1 MFSLIP
7 WTKENNGNRGR
18 ALSPRYDNPLALLR
32 REFDS
37 FFDDFFTRWPAPMTT
52 GWGGWGVDMEDAG
65 KEVIVRAE
73 APGFEPSEFDVQLC
87 GDQLCIRAEHKEEGK
102 EGEGEGQAVSRRYG
116 VYERRLTLPAGVEA
130 DKVEARYR
138 NGVLEVHLPKTP
150 DAVGRK
156 IQVKT

>member
-7 WTKENNGNRGR
+7 WAKESGTRGR
-18 ALSPRYDNPLALLR
+18 AVTPRYEDPFTLLR
-32 REFDS
+32 RQFDS
-37 FFDDFFTRWPAPMTT
+37 FFDDFFSRWPAPMFS

-73 APGFEPSEFDVQLC
+73 APGFEPDEFDVQLR
-87 GDQLCIRAEHKEEGK
+87 GDQLFIRAEHKEGAK
-102 EGEGEGQAVSRRYG
+102 EGESEERAASRRYG
-116 VYERRLTLPAGVEA
+116 VYERWLTLPSGLDA

-150 DAVGRK
+150 EAVGRK
-156 IQVKT
+156 IPVQT

>member
-7 WTKENNGNRGR
+7 WTKQGNRTRSR
-18 ALSPRYDNPLALLR
+18 AMVQRDNNPFALLR
-32 REFDS
+32 HEFDS
-37 FFDDFFTRWPAPMTT
+37 LFDDFFSRWPAPTT
-52 GWGGWGVDMEDAG
+52 VGWGLDVEDTG

-73 APGFEPSEFDVQLC
+73 APGFEAGEFDVQLR
-87 GDQLCIRAEHKEEGK
+87 GDQLYIRAEHKEEEK
-102 EGEGEGQAVSRRYG
+102 KSAGEEQSFSNRYG
-116 VYERRLTLPAGVEA
+116 VYERWLTLPSGLDA

-150 DAVGRK
+150 EAVGRK

>member
-7 WTKENNGNRGR
+7 WPRERGTSR
-18 ALSPRYDNPLALLR
+18 AVAPRYGDPFDWIR

-37 FFDDFFTRWPAPMTT
+37 FFDDFFSRWPAPRRW
-52 GWGGWGVDMEDAG
+52 GWDAWNLDMEDTG

-73 APGFEPSEFDVQLC
+73 APGFEAHEFDVQLR
-87 GDQLCIRAEHKEEGK
+87 GDQLFIRAEHKEEAK
-102 EGEGEGQAVSRRYG
+102 EGEGEERARRYG
-116 VYERRLTLPAGVEA
+116 VYERWLTLPSGLDA

-150 DAVGRK
+150 EALGRK